1 MFAFIWLEPDAVV
14 VGENGYWMFLRNVV
28 DDIVFRHSWSDN
40 IFDNF
45 VACIYLDAYARD
57 KPALQ
62 IVATTHNYN

>member
-1 MFAFIWLEPDAVV
+1 MFVV
-14 VGENGYWMFLRNVV
+14 LVMVQTMAHA
-28 DDIVFRHSWSDN
+28 IVRYTYSDVH

-45 VACIYLDAYARD
+45 AARIYLDAYARD